1 MNDTLTAPRTPQGL
15 LRVVAAAIVR
25 DNRVLVAKR
34 SDAMLLPGQWEFP
47 GGKVELGESDEVA
60 LIREIMEE
68 LGASITP
75 QYLVNS
81 VEHAYPN
88 VNIHL
93 LLYVSILAGGEPK
106 ATEHEALRWVTREE
120 LCELVMAPADEYLRV
135 SLVEH
140 GPWLG

>member
-34 SDAMLLPGQWEFP
+34 GDAMLLPGQWEFP

-75 QYLVNS
+75 QYLVDS
-81 VEHAYPN
+81 VEHVYPN
-88 VNIHL
+88 VSIHL
-93 LLYVSILAGGEPK
+93 LLYVSVLVGGEPK
-106 ATEHEALRWVTREE
+106 VTEHEALRWVTRED
-120 LCELVMAPADEYLRV
+120 LCGLVMAPADEQLRV
-135 SLVEH
+135 SLVER

>member
-34 SDAMLLPGQWEFP
+34 GDAMLLPGQWEFP

-68 LGASITP
+68 LGAAITP
-75 QYLVNS
+75 QYLVDS
-81 VEHAYPN
+81 VEHVYPN
-88 VNIHL
+88 VSIHL
-93 LLYVSILAGGEPK
+93 LLYVSVLVGGEPK
-106 ATEHEALRWVTREE
+106 VTEHEALRWVTRED
-120 LCELVMAPADEYLRV
+120 LCGLVMAPADEQLRV
-135 SLVEH
+135 SLVER